1 MRKTLIA
8 AAIAGAFCLP
18 SVVMAQA
25 AAPAAAAPASPHTFS
40 PNVGVVSDYLFRGI
54 SQSKGGAALQGGI
67 DYSHS
72 SGLYAGVWVS
82 TITWVKQYLGSGS
95 TEIDLYGGY
104 KSSIGESDWSYDVGL
119 IAYNYTGQGVKTGF
133 VGNTAFSPLYN
144 PNTTEVYGALSYK
157 WLTLKYSHTVSNNF
171 IGWVPYRPGVAGNFD
186 FSQSTRGSNYLELNA
201 AYDLGDGW
209 GISGHVGAQKVKN
222 IQAIPG
228 VFTDASYRDWNIGV
242 TKDVGFGVVGLTYS
256 DTNVSGT
263 CNGATGGTNPYCWG
277 DNMNQLTASGFK
289 DAARGTAVLS
299 FKKTF

>member
-1 MRKTLIA
+1 MRKTLLA

-25 AAPAAAAPASPHTFS
+25 AAPAAAEPASPHTFA
-40 PNVGVVSDYLFRGI
+40 PNIGVVTDYLFRGI

-72 SGLYAGVWVS
+72 SGLYAGVWGS

-95 TEIDLYGGY
+95 TEIDIYGGY
-104 KSSIGESDWSYDVGL
+104 KNSIADTDWGYDVGL
-119 IAYNYTGQGVKTGF
+119 IAYNYGGKGAITGAAGF
-133 VGNTAFSPLYN
+133 AGFSPLYN

-157 WLTLKYSHTVSNNF
+157 WLTLKYSHTISKNF
-171 IGWVPYRPGVAGNFD
+171 IGWVPYRPGVAGSFD
-186 FSQSTRGSNYLELNA
+186 YSQSTRGSNYLELNA

-209 GISGHVGAQKVKN
+209 GISGHIGGQKVRN

-228 VFTDASYRDWNIGV
+228 VFTDASYTDWNIGV
-242 TKDVGFGVVGLTYS
+242 TKDVGFGVIGLTYS
-256 DTNVSGT
+256 DTDVSGT
-263 CNGATGGTNPYCWG
+263 CNGSTGGTNPYCWG
-277 DNMNQLTASGFK
+277 DNMQLPTASGFK
-289 DAARGTAVLS
+289 NAARGTGVIT